1 MAYIP
6 RKQKKTASKP
16 KDKVVIGLLGTNLD
30 GGKRTGRWEKWR
42 PTVSICMHEDFLV
55 HRYELLYEEKYRELA
70 EFVAADMRSIS
81 PETEVHLHKIKL
93 NDPWDFEE
101 VYGELLDFSNGYDF
115 DTDQEEY
122 LIHITTG
129 THVLQI
135 SLFLLAEAKYLPG
148 KLIQTSPPRRKS
160 DETIGTFRIIDLD
173 LSKYDNLASRFRVE
187 QEKGVSFLKS
197 GIETRNAA
205 FNKLIEQIEQV
216 AIYSQAPILL
226 TGPTGAGKSQLARKI
241 YALKKLRRQVEGD
254 LIEVNCATLRGDTAM
269 STLFGH
275 VKGAFTGA
283 MQDRAG
289 QLKLADN
296 GILFLD
302 EIGELGPDEQ
312 AMLLRALEEKRFL
325 PVGAD
330 TETKSDFQLI
340 AGTNR
345 NLQKAVKVGEFR
357 EDLLARINLWTF
369 RLPGL
374 QARREDIAPNLRYE
388 LERFARENN
397 SAVNFNKEARE
408 AFMDFATGPAAQWKG
423 NFRDLNAAVIRM
435 ATLARGGRIT
445 GEIVRDEIGRLQENW
460 EPADDETKSNRLLE
474 KILPPAAL
482 AELDK
487 FDRFQLS
494 GVLKVCRQAS
504 SLSAA
509 GRELFEMSRQ
519 RKKNANDADRLRKYL
534 QRFGITWQMIQEV
547 D

>member
-1 MAYIP
+1 MVHLP
-6 RKQKKTASKP
+6 RKQKRSPGKP
-16 KDKVVIGLLGTNLD
+16 RNKVVLGLLGINLD
-30 GGKRTGRWEKWR
+30 GGKRAERWEKWR

-55 HRYELLYEEKYRELA
+55 HRYELLYEEKHWELA
-70 EFVAADMRSIS
+70 KFVAADMQTIS
-81 PETEVHLHKIKL
+81 PETKINLHQINL
-93 NDPWDFEE
+93 HNPWDFEE
-101 VYGELLDFSNGYDF
+101 VYGELLDFAGTYNF
-115 DTDQEEY
+115 DPDSEEY

-129 THVLQI
+129 THVHQI
-135 SLFLLAEAKYLPG
+135 SLFLLVEAKYLPG
-148 KLIQTSPPRRKS
+148 KLLQTSPPRRKT
-160 DETIGTFRIIDLD
+160 EEKIGTFRIIDLD
-173 LSKYDNLASRFRVE
+173 LSRYDKLASRFRVE
-187 QEKGVSFLKS
+187 QEKGVFFLKS

-216 AIYSQAPILL
+216 AIYSRAPILL

-241 YALKKLRRQVEGD
+241 YALKKLRRQVEGE
-254 LIEVNCATLRGDTAM
+254 LVEVNCATLRGDTAM

-283 MQDRAG
+283 MQDRPG

-330 TETKSDFQLI
+330 KEAKSDFQLI

-345 NLQKAVKVGEFR
+345 NLQKAVKAGEFR

-408 AFMDFATGPAAQWKG
+408 AFMDFATGPAAVWDG
-423 NFRDLNAAVIRM
+423 NFRDLNAAVTRM

-445 GEIVRDEIGRLQENW
+445 GEIVRDEIERLQENW
-460 EPADDETKSNRLLE
+460 QTTDGREESENLLE
-474 KILPPAAL
+474 KILAPEDL
-482 AELDK
+482 AELDM
-487 FDRFQLS
+487 FDRFQLT
-494 GVLKVCRQAS
+494 GVLKVCRQSS

>member
-6 RKQKKTASKP
+6 RKKKKTAGKT

-30 GGKRTGRWEKWR
+30 SGKRTNRWEKWR

-55 HRYELLYEEKYRELA
+55 HRYELLYEERYRELA

-81 PETEVHLHKIKL
+81 PETEVHLHKIVL

-101 VYGELLDFSNGYDF
+101 VYGELLDFSGKYDF
-115 DTDQEEY
+115 DIDREEY

-129 THVLQI
+129 THVSQI
-135 SLFLLAEAKYLPG
+135 SMFLLAEAKYLPG

-160 DETIGTFRIIDLD
+160 DEKIGTFRIIDLD
-173 LSKYDNLASRFRVE
+173 LSRYDKLASRFRVE

-216 AIYSQAPILL
+216 AIYSRAPILL

-241 YALKKLRRQVEGD
+241 YALKKLRRQVEGE
-254 LIEVNCATLRGDTAM
+254 LVEVNCATLRGDTAM

-283 MQDRAG
+283 MQDRPG

-330 TETKSDFQLI
+330 KETKSDFQLI

-345 NLQKAVKVGEFR
+345 NLQQAVKAGEFR

-374 QARREDIAPNLRYE
+374 QSRREDIAPNLRYE
-388 LERFARENN
+388 LERFARDNN

-408 AFMDFATGPAAQWKG
+408 AFMDFATGPAAAWKG

-445 GEIVRDEIGRLQENW
+445 GEIVRDEIERLQENW
-460 EPADDETKSNRLLE
+460 QTTDARDENDNLLE
-474 KILPPAAL
+474 KILAAENL
-482 AELDK
+482 AEIDM
-487 FDRFQLS
+487 FDRFQLT
-494 GVLKVCRQAS
+494 GVLTVCRQAS